1 MRMIL
6 VGAGMIG
13 STLAQLA
20 SDLGHEVTLI
30 EQRKDRAEIA
40 SKDLDCRVLHAD
52 AAVGGIFDEAGI
64 ARAEA
69 LVATTG
75 DDAINMM
82 SVMLAREAEVQHR
95 ISIVNDRRHLQM
107 FESLG
112 ARVLVDPEVLIAK
125 HLIGLLLQPELED
138 VVPMEDGTQVATV
151 SLASASPLIGK
162 SLIQIGK
169 ESLLPSDTLIVCIRR
184 EGKVM
189 VPKGTSELEEGDVLT
204 LFSREAL
211 SDKDLEAF
219 GA

>member
-1 MRMIL
+1 
-6 VGAGMIG
+6 
-13 STLAQLA
+13 
-20 SDLGHEVTLI
+20 
-30 EQRKDRAEIA
+30 
-40 SKDLDCRVLHAD
+40 
-52 AAVGGIFDEAGI
+52 
-64 ARAEA
+64 
-69 LVATTG
+69 
-75 DDAINMM
+75 
-82 SVMLAREAEVQHR
+82 
-95 ISIVNDRRHLQM
+95 M

-125 HLIGLLLQPELED
+125 HLIGLLLQPELKD